1 MLVTPAVM
9 ETKPI
14 GSKGGKPY
22 QIRCRT
28 PKWGTADTAD
38 LEVSVNGYDYLGKTE
53 FKFVGDLELYR
64 ISPLAGPIG
73 GSTRVKLYG
82 TGFTSSDP
90 KEVPIYV
97 KFGVVSANNIYNNEV
112 SEVSWSETE
121 YHSGFNTA
129 AAFLKGAER
138 NDRKLEEGE
147 RLEKYISATSPDVSN
162 VYAMTSPDVKGVGGP
177 VYVQVGERVAIQ

>member
-14 GSKGGKPY
+14 GSKGGKPN

-64 ISPLAGPIG
+64 I
-73 GSTRVKLYG
+73 
-82 TGFTSSDP
+82 
-90 KEVPIYV
+90 
-97 KFGVVSANNIYNNEV
+97 
-112 SEVSWSETE
+112 
-121 YHSGFNTA
+121 
-129 AAFLKGAER
+129 
-138 NDRKLEEGE
+138 
-147 RLEKYISATSPDVSN
+147 
-162 VYAMTSPDVKGVGGP
+162 
-177 VYVQVGERVAIQ
+177 

>member
-1 MLVTPAVM
+1 M
-9 ETKPI
+9 
-14 GSKGGKPY
+14 
-22 QIRCRT
+22 
-28 PKWGTADTAD
+28 
-38 LEVSVNGYDYLGKTE
+38 
-53 FKFVGDLELYR
+53 
-64 ISPLAGPIG
+64 
-73 GSTRVKLYG
+73 
-82 TGFTSSDP
+82 
-90 KEVPIYV
+90 
-97 KFGVVSANNIYNNEV
+97 KFGVVSAKKIDKNEV

-177 VYVQVGERVAIQ
+177 VYVQVGERVAIQQINHGAQRTEETGEIEVAYPDSSNLEFYFYRQPFVTKIEPSSGLTSGGTVLAITGAWFDVKP